1 MGGTHP
7 ARRFEMRRG
16 FGWGAAILV
25 VLLVIGVAIGAYNVG
40 LDEGLQQAGN
50 NVEVVRYIGGHGFGF
65 FPFFLFFPLFFLALF
80 AFKGAMWR
88 RHGHDDH
95 GPGGRGPGEPGFGG
109 HHGQG
114 RAGWEQG
121 YEEWHRRQHES
132 GGGTSAGGE
141 PSSA

>member
-1 MGGTHP
+1 
-7 ARRFEMRRG
+7 MRRG

-40 LDEGLQQAGN
+40 LDEGLQQTG
-50 NVEVVRYIGGHGFGF
+50 NVEVVRYVGGHGFGF

-88 RHGHDDH
+88 RHGQGHDGH
-95 GPGGRGPGEPGFGG
+95 GPGGRRLAPGFGG
-109 HHGQG
+109 HHD
-114 RAGWEQG
+114 WEQG

>member
-1 MGGTHP
+1 
-7 ARRFEMRRG
+7 MRRG

-25 VLLVIGVAIGAYNVG
+25 VLLVVGVAIGAYNVG
-40 LDEGLQQAGN
+40 LDEGIQQTGN
-50 NVEVVRYIGGHGFGF
+50 NVEVVRYVGGHGFGF

-95 GPGGRGPGEPGFGG
+95 GPGGRGPGGPGFGG
-109 HHGQG
+109 HHD
-114 RAGWEQG
+114 WEQG

>member
-1 MGGTHP
+1 
-7 ARRFEMRRG
+7 MRRG

-25 VLLVIGVAIGAYNVG
+25 VLLIVGVAIGAYNVG
-40 LDEGLQQAGN
+40 LDEGLQQSG

-65 FPFFLFFPLFFLALF
+65 FPFFLFIPLFFLALF

-88 RHGHDDH
+88 RHGESHGGHGPGDGGH
-95 GPGGRGPGEPGFGG
+95 GPGGPGFGD
-109 HHGQG
+109 HH
-114 RAGWEQG
+114 GWEQG

-141 PSSA
+141 PSST

>member
-1 MGGTHP
+1 
-7 ARRFEMRRG
+7 MRRG

-40 LDEGLQQAGN
+40 LDEGLQQTG
-50 NVEVVRYIGGHGFGF
+50 NVEVVRYVGGHGFGF

-88 RHGHDDH
+88 RHGQGHNGH
-95 GPGGRGPGEPGFGG
+95 GPGGRGPGGPGFGG
-109 HHGQG
+109 HHD
-114 RAGWEQG
+114 WEQG

>member
-1 MGGTHP
+1 
-7 ARRFEMRRG
+7 MRRG
-16 FGWGAAILV
+16 FGWVGAILA
-25 VLLVIGVAIGAYNVG
+25 VLLVVGVGIGAYNLG
-40 LDEGLQQAGN
+40 LNEGLQQSG

-65 FPFFLFFPLFFLALF
+65 FPFFLFIPLFFLGLF

-88 RHGHDDH
+88 RHGLGHGGNGPGGSWH
-95 GPGGRGPGEPGFGG
+95 GPGG
-109 HHGQG
+109 HSN
-114 RAGWEQG
+114 WEQG